1 MRPSE
6 LTIPE
11 KILVATF
18 EKWPDKDHIFTEAE
32 ITIAAWEKYPE
43 TFGLRGYAKLH
54 PDSRRVLSNIMG
66 EKGLRGKRW
75 ITSLGDTRYSLTQSG
90 LDYASSINTDKLSVD
105 EIANNSLP
113 NNHLRI
119 LRRLLDSEAYEFWA
133 NDQDDECIL
142 RDAMTFWSITPG
154 STREDFDDRVKSME
168 DALTAARILVRDK
181 RILDV
186 GSKTK
191 QTVTERDIDD
201 LGALNKRL
209 QEKFQDD
216 LSYIKNR
223 VKKHGIKR
231 VIR

>member
-1 MRPSE
+1 MRPRE

-11 KILVATF
+11 KILVAAF

-75 ITSLGDTRYSLTQSG
+75 ITPLGDTRYSLTQSG
-90 LDYASSINTDKLSVD
+90 LDYASSITTDKLSPG
-105 EIANNSLP
+105 ENANNSLDS
-113 NNHLRI
+113 NHLRI
-119 LRRLLDSEAYEFWA
+119 LRRLLDGEAYKYWA
-133 NDQDDECIL
+133 TDQDDEYIF
-142 RDAMTFWSITPG
+142 RDAMAFWSITPG
-154 STREDFDDRVKSME
+154 STLEDFDDRLRSME
-168 DALTAARILVRDK
+168 YALTAARTLVKDK
-181 RILDV
+181 HILDV

-191 QTVTERDIDD
+191 KTITELDIDE
-201 LGALNKRL
+201 LQALNKHL
-209 QEKFQDD
+209 QEIFEDD

-223 VKKHGIKR
+223 INKRGIKWTKR
-231 VIR
+231 